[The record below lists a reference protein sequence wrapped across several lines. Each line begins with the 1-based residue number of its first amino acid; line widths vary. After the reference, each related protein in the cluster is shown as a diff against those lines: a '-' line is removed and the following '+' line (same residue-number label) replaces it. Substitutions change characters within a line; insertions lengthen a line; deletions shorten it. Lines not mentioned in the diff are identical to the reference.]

1 MSWRHPV
8 SFGNT
13 YNGQDDKDQTGI
25 NMDINTEVGKLK
37 RVGPRTAELLQ
48 SKGLNTV
55 GDLVG
60 YYPSRYEKY
69 VSLSAVSASSENA
82 ECEHDQG
89 RRQDHLS
96 FQSRR
101 RNRRLQTD
109 IF

>member
-60 YYPSRYEKY
+60 YYPSQ
-69 VSLSAVSASSENA
+69 
-82 ECEHDQG
+82 HDQG